1 MIARTLPGW
10 VEAVVLPLINLFL
23 AFLVLGLVLVL
34 LFAAP
39 NEGAWWHAPGHYL
52 SQYVRLL
59 FGLMDTVLTGSI
71 STPTKVEIAGRVF
84 EKPPNFR
91 PFSNVLFYATSLTFT
106 GLAVALAFRA
116 GHFNI
121 GGEGQMML
129 GGVALGVLVAAMTQ
143 MTDGELE
150 AYALVAAIGPW
161 GLIPLLFLAAGLFG
175 ALWILIP
182 ALLQAYRG
190 SHIVITTIMFNA
202 IAAGVL
208 TYVLKV
214 EGFIKR
220 PLSSELA
227 TPQAPEVFRIPGL
240 PFPEA
245 MPVSGDNGN
254 LLFFVALAAAGLVWA
269 FLRYTKLG
277 FAVRTTGQ
285 NTDAARSAGI
295 DPRKVTVIALCL
307 SGMLAGFAAANHVLT
322 NGSAFS
328 LKEGFSAGLGF
339 TGIAVAL
346 LARNHPLAI
355 PLTALVF
362 GVLIQGGVAVQTE
375 WNGRIDSSIAEAMQ
389 GLIVLFIGAFALLLR
404 WPARWVWGHMQTW
417 RQQQT
422 SSGATN

>member
-1 MIARTLPGW
+1 MIARSLPGW
-10 VEAVVLPLINLFL
+10 VEALVLPLINLFL
-23 AFLVLGLVLVL
+23 AFLVLGFILVL
-34 LFAAP
+34 LLATP
-39 NEGAWWHAPGHYL
+39 HQGPWWQAPGHYL
-52 SQYVRLL
+52 GQYGHLL
-59 FGLMDTVLTGSI
+59 FGLIDTILTGSI

-106 GLAVALAFRA
+106 GLAVALAFHA

-129 GGVALGVLVAAMTQ
+129 GGVALGILVAALTEMTAG
-143 MTDGELE
+143 GELE
-150 AYALVAAIGPW
+150 AYAFVEAIAPW
-161 GLIPLLFLAAGLFG
+161 GLIPMLFLSAGLLG
-175 ALWILIP
+175 ALWVLVP

-208 TYVLKV
+208 TYVLKI

-227 TPQAPEVFRIPGL
+227 TPQAPDVFRIPGL
-240 PFPEA
+240 PFPDA

-254 LLFFVALAAAGLVWA
+254 LLFFAALVMSGLVWG

-277 FAVRTTGQ
+277 FAVRITGK
-285 NTDAARSAGI
+285 NADAARSAGI
-295 DPRKVTVIALCL
+295 DPRKITVVALCL
-307 SGMLAGFAAANHVLT
+307 SGMLAGFAAANHVLS
-322 NGSAFS
+322 NGSAYS

-346 LARNHPLAI
+346 LARNHPLAV

-362 GVLIQGGVAVQTE
+362 GILIQGGVAVQTE

-404 WPARWVWGHMQTW
+404 WPARWVFGQIQSWSAQ
-417 RQQQT
+417 RRDK
-422 SSGATN
+422 GAI